1 MNKRNFLKNFGMKAG
16 TLSFIAAGIGV
27 GRSLVAEAQAAT
39 SQRNTATW
47 KVPSGVKKIR
57 VRSWNPDGTVDL
69 DRTLNVSPNQ
79 TFRIDAIED

>member
-1 MNKRNFLKNFGMKAG
+1 MNKRSLLVGLTALPFF
-16 TLSFIAAGIGV
+16 AA
-27 GRSLVAEAQAAT
+27 VATAA

-47 KVPSGVKKIR
+47 KVPAGVRKIR
-57 VRSWNPDGTVDL
+57 VRSWNADGTPDM